1 MASFCPIF
9 LPIFKDA
16 QHSPKACAGK
26 KMVLGVIWRK
36 TQEGVVS
43 KVKNEYGR
51 KRKAVLILEMK

>member
-1 MASFCPIF
+1 MTGFCLIF

-26 KMVLGVIWRK
+26 KVVLRVIWRK

-43 KVKNEYGR
+43 KVKNEYG
-51 KRKAVLILEMK
+51 

>member
-26 KMVLGVIWRK
+26 KVVLGVIWKKRRREWYAK
-36 TQEGVVS
+36 A
-43 KVKNEYGR
+43 KMNMGR
-51 KRKAVLILEMK
+51 NARRYLF